1 MNFRL
6 WRNLFVF
13 VNILILLL
21 KWLISIS
28 LFCSYVIFIIGLL
41 CVLLGSCVWID
52 CVCVV
57 YCNGFEVC
65 MMCILFFLY
74 IIFCGIWFFCF
85 VFCGDECLEVLDFNV
100 WVEFSKCCFL
110 FWGFWDKL
118 NENWGVFVLFV
129 LYFVIV
135 F

>member
-21 KWLISIS
+21 KRSISIS

-41 CVLLGSCVWID
+41 RVSLGSCVRID
-52 CVCVV
+52 RVCVV

-65 MMCILFFLY
+65 MTCILFFLY
-74 IIFCGIWFFCF
+74 IIFCGIRFFCF
-85 VFCGDECLEVLDFNV
+85 VFRGDESSVVLDFNV
-100 WVEFSKCCFL
+100 RVEFSKCCFL

-129 LYFVIV
+129 SYFVIV